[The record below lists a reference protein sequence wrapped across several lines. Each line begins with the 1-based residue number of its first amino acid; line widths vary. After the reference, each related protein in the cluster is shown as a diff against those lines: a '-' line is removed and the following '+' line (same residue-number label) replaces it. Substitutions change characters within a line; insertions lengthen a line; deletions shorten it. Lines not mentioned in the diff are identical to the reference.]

1 MARQS
6 SLRRAAESSKA
17 SADPR
22 LSTPLQ
28 PSGSAVP
35 PLHRL
40 PSVVEP
46 SDVPISSYIPSGIH
60 DDVVLPLGKYYPTNW
75 ERRHGKASQDRP
87 SLMTQP
93 AASAIRSEPQVPKY
107 HGDQPRPRP
116 GFDVKRRLQQY
127 QRDMVAQAAMAAS
140 ALIASSGAANPATA
154 SSLSGVPLPKV
165 QLAANFL
172 KAHKPVSPRLRP
184 VGSPGPVT
192 PMSLEGESYLS
203 LGSSGRGMD
212 AESPTLETGTQDK
225 SEPRTDGSCSSPLEL
240 SAASI

>member
-1 MARQS
+1 MA
-6 SLRRAAESSKA
+6 
-17 SADPR
+17 
-22 LSTPLQ
+22 
-28 PSGSAVP
+28 
-35 PLHRL
+35 
-40 PSVVEP
+40 
-46 SDVPISSYIPSGIH
+46 
-60 DDVVLPLGKYYPTNW
+60 
-75 ERRHGKASQDRP
+75 
-87 SLMTQP
+87 QP

-107 HGDQPRPRP
+107 HGDQARPRP
-116 GFDVKRRLQQY
+116 GLDVKRRLQQY

-212 AESPTLETGTQDK
+212 MDAESSTVEKGTRDK